1 LIVISIRVIK
11 VTELA
16 DQNRRNTNAWR
27 WDILATDGRIEFSVV
42 PGTKPWSGRELYL
55 PVVPRHN
62 QLNNRGG
69 DHMFLNDQETEVDL
83 LYHEAIAKTIVRLI
97 RRTPETP
104 VTVGVHGDWGAGKS
118 SVLKMTAAALEKDD
132 KALCLWFNG
141 WTFEGFADAKTVV
154 IETIV
159 EELRR
164 KRPTSAKVRE
174 AAAKVLKRVEWLKVA
189 KKTVGFTFTA
199 LTGVPT
205 FDQAQALFAE
215 AKAFLA
221 RPQDSVTPAEMKEF
235 IDQAG
240 DFVKGA
246 EADNVPQ
253 QMHKFREEFS
263 QLIRAA
269 EIEQLVVIVDDLDRC
284 LPETAIATL
293 EAIRLFLFVPNT
305 AFVIGADELMIEYA
319 VREHF
324 PDLPVGMGSV
334 PYARNYLEKLI
345 QVPFRLPA
353 LGLTETRI
361 YITLL
366 QVEAALGPDH
376 ASFKKLL
383 AGARTELKRPWMSQ
397 GLDSI
402 AVARLL
408 AGETIPDEVRRAV
421 EISGQISR
429 VLTEGTR
436 GNPRQIKRFLN
447 SMALRFAI
455 AQERGFQSEIA
466 LPALAK
472 IMLAE
477 SFSHEFY
484 AQIARLAVAGAD
496 GKVKALAQLEAA
508 GQKTAQDEAPK
519 AARSNAAALSDNA
532 AAPPEPPEP
541 EVAEW
546 LTSEWTK
553 GWAAISPALAEVD
566 LRPYVFATRDKRSYL
581 GGLAAPGHLESL
593 VDRLMGP
600 RWSVRQLAGE
610 VSKLSGAEPE
620 QTFEALS
627 SSVMMT
633 EDLSREPK
641 GLHGLVL
648 LVEYHPGLQRRLA
661 AFLGELPVIKLGTWA
676 TSNFSG
682 VFKDSAVSAQFKE
695 VVRRWSIQ
703 TENPTLKA
711 AAAGILTLTRT

>member
-1 LIVISIRVIK
+1 
-11 VTELA
+11 
-16 DQNRRNTNAWR
+16 
-27 WDILATDGRIEFSVV
+27 
-42 PGTKPWSGRELYL
+42 
-55 PVVPRHN
+55 
-62 QLNNRGG
+62 
-69 DHMFLNDQETEVDL
+69 MFLNDQETAVDL
-83 LYHEAIAKTIVRLI
+83 LYHEAVARTVVRLI
-97 RRTPETP
+97 RATPGTP

-118 SVLKMTAAALEKDD
+118 SVLKMTAAALEADE

-164 KRPTSAKVRE
+164 KRPRSAKVKE
-174 AAAKVLKRVEWLKVA
+174 AAAKVLKRVDWLKVA
-189 KKTVGFTFTA
+189 KKTAGFTFTA

-205 FDQAQALFAE
+205 FDQAQALFDG
-215 AKAFLA
+215 AKALLA
-221 RPQDSVTPAEMKEF
+221 RPQDSLSPEQMKEF

-240 DFVKGA
+240 EYVKDA
-246 EADNVPQ
+246 EADNVPE

-263 QLIRAA
+263 QLIKAA
-269 EIEQLVVIVDDLDRC
+269 DIEQLIVIVDDLDRC

-293 EAIRLFLFVPNT
+293 EAIRLFLYVPST

-324 PDLPVGMGSV
+324 PDLPVGMGPV

-361 YITLL
+361 YVTLL

-383 AGARTELKRPWMSQ
+383 EGARDELKRPWKSS
-397 GLDSI
+397 GLDAN
-402 AVARLL
+402 AVAKLL
-408 AGETIPDEVRRAV
+408 DGTTIPDAVRRAV
-421 EISGQISR
+421 EIGGQISKI
-429 VLTEGTR
+429 LTEGTR

-447 SMALRFAI
+447 SMALRIAI
-455 AQERGFQSEIA
+455 AQERGFDADIT

-477 SFSHEFY
+477 SFSYDLY
-484 AQIARLAVAGAD
+484 AQIARLAVASAD
-496 GKVKALAQLEAA
+496 GKVKALAQLESAVSVVA
-508 GQKTAQDEAPK
+508 PSEPAKGAKSKTASPV
-519 AARSNAAALSDNA
+519 
-532 AAPPEPPEP
+532 EPPEA
-541 EVAEW
+541 EVEEW
-546 LTSEWTK
+546 LKSDWIK
-553 GWAAISPALAEVD
+553 MWAAITPTLGDVD

-600 RWSVRQLAGE
+600 RFSVRQLAGE
-610 VSKLSGAEPE
+610 VSKLAGSDPE
-620 QTFEALS
+620 QTFEALRS
-627 SSVMMT
+627 SILMT

-648 LVEYHPGLQRRLA
+648 LVEHHPGLQRRLA
-661 AFLGELPVIKLGTWA
+661 AFLGDLPTAKLGTWA
-676 TSNFSG
+676 TSNFTA
-682 VFKDSAVSAQFKE
+682 VFKDETTGAQFKE
-695 VVRRWSIQ
+695 IVQRWSTQ

-711 AAAGILTLTRT
+711 AAVGVLKMARA